1 MTTTTLT
8 DWRYSE
14 VRMETR
20 QQALKLL
27 LARYGSELDKEGK
40 PVEAN
45 QKLYECAHDWVSA
58 GNVNCNGLL
67 KYYEV
72 YYK

>member
-14 VRMETR
+14 DRMETR

-27 LARYGSELDKEGK
+27 LARYGSELDKEGNNSNY
-40 PVEAN
+40 AR
-45 QKLYECAHDWVSA
+45 A
-58 GNVNCNGLL
+58 L
-67 KYYEV
+67 KE
-72 YYK
+72 